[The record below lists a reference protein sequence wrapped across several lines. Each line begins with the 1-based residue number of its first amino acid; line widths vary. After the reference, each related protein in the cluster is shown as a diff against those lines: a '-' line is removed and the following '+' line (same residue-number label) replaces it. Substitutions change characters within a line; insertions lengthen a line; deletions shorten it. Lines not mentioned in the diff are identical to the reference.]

1 MKNAV
6 TTGDGVGKSTV
17 RDRSAIHALP
27 PQRMWSLPCEP
38 LLVYL
43 PFFALAAVFGRLSAA
58 AFDALLDMEAD
69 TLVTLPLLALDAD
82 GLLTLP
88 AGSETF
94 TTPDRPRPFLLS

>member
-6 TTGDGVGKSTV
+6 TTGDGVGRNTV

-27 PQRMWSLPCEP
+27 PQRMWSLPWEP

-58 AFDALLDMEAD
+58 AFDALLDVETA
-69 TLVTLPLLALDAD
+69 TFVTLPLLELDAV
-82 GLLTLP
+82 GLL
-88 AGSETF
+88 
-94 TTPDRPRPFLLS
+94 